1 MNSTTFLGLTW
12 QDRKFLTIDRT
23 TLKKTSETPYPSH
36 LRKGL
41 GLTHNATHLFIT
53 DGSNYFHILDRTT
66 LMYMGKLYLRTV
78 QGASVFGLTE
88 LELIVE
94 ADGHEYIWANAF
106 QKN

>member
-1 MNSTTFLGLTW
+1 
-12 QDRKFLTIDRT
+12 
-23 TLKKTSETPYPSH
+23 
-36 LRKGL
+36 
-41 GLTHNATHLFIT
+41 
-53 DGSNYFHILDRTT
+53 
-66 LMYMGKLYLRTV
+66 MYMGKLYLRTV